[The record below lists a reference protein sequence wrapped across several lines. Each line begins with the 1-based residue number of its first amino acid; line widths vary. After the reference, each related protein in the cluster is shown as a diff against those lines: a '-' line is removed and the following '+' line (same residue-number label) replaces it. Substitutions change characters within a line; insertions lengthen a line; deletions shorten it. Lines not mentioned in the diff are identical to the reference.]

1 MEACISIVGSILG
14 SLTRKAAEYTV
25 DPIARQVSYLFKHK
39 SKFQNLRDQLQ
50 KLNDARQ
57 RVKEAVNAANR
68 QGEEIFDDVNSWLTK
83 VNGICDEAAA
93 QLDGDERK
101 AKQRC
106 FVGFCPNFKSRYQLS
121 RKAEKEAN
129 TIAELLKDKDRLD
142 GVSYKPASE
151 GTATRAVKEYEA
163 FESRKGVLDAVMT
176 ALKDA
181 NLSIIGVYGMGGLG
195 KTTLVK
201 QVARQAKDENLF
213 DEVVLTA
220 VTQSYDIKE
229 IQDRIADELGLTFEK
244 QSDTGRAGK
253 LRDRLKRIRKVLV
266 ILDDIWVKLDME
278 ALGIPYEG
286 EHQGC
291 KILLTSREQDAL
303 SLMGSLNNISIQILK
318 EEEAWNLFKKK
329 AGDIVQRPDLHA
341 TAIEVAKECA
351 GLPIAIVTVG
361 EAMKNKKNLSDWKYA
376 LNELRNP
383 SKRNFK
389 GIPAGA
395 YSAIELSYKFLEDE
409 EHQPTFLLCSIMGHD
424 AAIEDLLKSGIG
436 LGLFHGVNTIEE
448 TRYKVSALVSNLKR
462 SSLLLDGSTFE
473 RFDMHDVV
481 RDVAI
486 SIASRD
492 HHWLARDDE
501 FKELS
506 NEETMRNCEL
516 ICLQYAKVCEL
527 PDHDQLDCPK
537 LTFFSLDS
545 EDSSLKISDNF
556 FRGMQKL
563 RVLDFAKMYFP
574 SLPLSF
580 CFLKNLRTLC
590 FSACML
596 KDIVVIGELKNLEIL
611 SLRKSKIA
619 VLPGEIGQ
627 LIKLKLL
634 DLSHCYKLKV
644 ISPNVLSRLSKLEEL
659 CLLSSFDRWEVEGHE
674 KPRTNA
680 SLVELQHLPHLTTLE
695 VEIPIV
701 QAMPKELFSAK
712 LERYRI
718 SIGGK
723 WWRNY
728 KPETSREL
736 NLKLNKSIHLDD
748 SGVKTLLRK
757 TETLLLDAVK
767 DAMDMLCDPD
777 TEGFPHL
784 KHLGVSN
791 DSEVKYLINSMELAS
806 CKAFPLLETLSLF
819 KLNNLEA
826 IYYGQL
832 QAECFGQLRKI
843 GARDCNM
850 LKNLFSFALARKLGH
865 LEEIDVSNCENFTE
879 LIVEK
884 REEEIGDDDILE
896 FSQVRS
902 LTLENLPCFIGL
914 FNSEKKLSSSQQ
926 GRVQSIDGNSTATSL
941 FDRKVM
947 FPCLKK
953 LWLACITVEKLWHDQ
968 LPVTPFSVENL
979 TELTIQNCHNL
990 KNLFTS
996 SMVESFVQL
1005 KSLLIGNCNE
1015 IEEVITM
1022 TEGLLEEERMRK
1034 MVFPKLDNLHLW
1046 NLPHLKRFCFGNP
1059 NEFLSLRERRIV
1071 ECPVLNTFH
1080 SDSTR
1085 VGTIVGNEAGKSSI
1099 STVNSCTDVPKY
1111 LFNEKV
1117 VFQGL
1122 EDLYLSSIAVNK
1134 LWHEQLSV
1142 TFFGVQNLTK
1152 LGVYECHNLKNIF
1165 TSSVESFVQLKT
1177 LAVGECNEI
1186 EEIIIV
1192 TEGLV
1197 EEERMRKMVFP
1208 KLDHLKLRDLPKLKR
1223 FGFGNPIEFPS
1234 LTYLHIEGCPVLNT
1248 VHSDST
1254 SVGTIVGN
1262 EAGKSS
1268 ISMKNLHTDVSK
1280 YIFNEKLAFPNLQQL
1295 HLGWDDGMKERLDG
1309 LRLAPDCFCKLKVLG
1324 LVRFP
1329 QQLAIF
1335 PSYLFQLLSLP
1346 NLESLQIAGCYF
1358 EELVFQSEGV
1368 GGEEKPASASM
1379 VLSRLTELWLSNL
1392 HELMHLWK
1400 EKEGFQNLRI
1410 LRVGWCPILRSNLV
1424 PSSVC
1429 FQNLMTLEVYKC
1441 DGIIKLVTHST
1452 AKSLVQLREMRI
1464 IGCRKIEEIIEGSD
1478 GNRDEVKD
1486 EIIFPKLNLLE
1497 LIGLSNLE
1505 SFCSS
1510 ANHTFVFPSLAT
1522 VFVQDCPKIKTF
1534 AQGGLNAPMLHK
1546 VRPDRWADE
1555 REDWIWEGSLN
1566 STIQKLFKE
1575 WNPVEE
1581 MQNSVEDQ
1589 GNPSTF
1595 NTQST

>member
-1111 LFNEKV
+1111 LFNEK
-1117 VFQGL
+1117 
-1122 EDLYLSSIAVNK
+1122 
-1134 LWHEQLSV
+1134 
-1142 TFFGVQNLTK
+1142 
-1152 LGVYECHNLKNIF
+1152 
-1165 TSSVESFVQLKT
+1165 
-1177 LAVGECNEI
+1177 
-1186 EEIIIV
+1186 
-1192 TEGLV
+1192 
-1197 EEERMRKMVFP
+1197 
-1208 KLDHLKLRDLPKLKR
+1208 
-1223 FGFGNPIEFPS
+1223 
-1234 LTYLHIEGCPVLNT
+1234 
-1248 VHSDST
+1248 
-1254 SVGTIVGN
+1254 
-1262 EAGKSS
+1262 
-1268 ISMKNLHTDVSK
+1268 
-1280 YIFNEKLAFPNLQQL
+1280 LAFPNLQQL